1 MMIKYNKI
9 SYQERQWKSKTVV
22 KITDKR
28 LTSDLFIKI
37 WHKDTGS
44 NSKAVRLSGQMDAQ
58 IIYQQII
65 IVKFLI

>member
-37 WHKDTGS
+37 
-44 NSKAVRLSGQMDAQ
+44 
-58 IIYQQII
+58 
-65 IVKFLI
+65 